1 MLRWLLPKETRL
13 FSLVDEQMKNLQEAC
28 RLLLDL
34 LHKYENVETKT
45 ARIHELEHAGDNLTH
60 IVKHTLDSTFVTPID
75 REDIHALTS
84 AIDKILDYIDAAAK
98 RMLIFRLKS
107 PTPEMIQI
115 AECLQL
121 CVTELHTVVPRL
133 GEATIS
139 AEIRTRLTEIV
150 RLEKDADLLHH
161 RALARLFEEDA
172 DPIHVVKVKEIIGY
186 LESAV
191 DCCEDV
197 AYVVE
202 GVVIKYS

>member
-13 FSLVDEQMKNLQEAC
+13 FTLVGEQMKNLQEAC

-34 LHKYENVETKT
+34 LHHYENVEKKT
-45 ARIHELEHAGDNLTH
+45 AKIHELEHAGDNLTH

-98 RMLIFRLKS
+98 RMLIFRLKA
-107 PTPEMIQI
+107 PTPEMLKI

-121 CVTELHTVVPRL
+121 CVTELHSMVPRL
-133 GEATIS
+133 AESHMS
-139 AEIRTRLTEIV
+139 ADVRVHLNQIV

-161 RALARLFEEDA
+161 QALARLFEEDT

-186 LESAV
+186 MESAV
-191 DCCEDV
+191 DCCEQV
-197 AYVVE
+197 AYVIE